1 MALQALSNEKE
12 FQKNVDVILKE
23 KSKLIEDLQTL
34 KIVRKIYPSDANFLL
49 VEVDNAN
56 EVYSELISK
65 QIIIRNRD
73 SVIKNFIRITVGSAE
88 ENQKLLNALKL
99 ISND

>member
-1 MALQALSNEKE
+1 MN
-12 FQKNVDVILKE
+12 VILKE
-23 KSKLIEDLQTL
+23 KSKLIKDLQTL

-73 SVIKNFIRITVGSAE
+73 SVIKNCIRITVGSEE
-88 ENQKLLNALKL
+88 ENAILLSALKL